1 MLKKEGMKHRKT
13 MNKINGRGKTIG
25 FLCINLLVLVF
36 ELIGLCRV
44 YAEIGNACLIY
55 YTQLSNI
62 FLLVAVCINIA
73 ESARSLTSGKGG
85 NLPMY
90 AWRVFHAAVSAT
102 TVTFLVVVLVLSWM
116 YGNLWYVLTAGSMLY
131 THTLC
136 PLIALGAFLIFAPKM
151 FSVKDVLRASS
162 FTLIYGLI
170 AIALNIM
177 RVLKGPYPFLYVYEQ
192 PVWVTVFWIVTIISG
207 AYVLSRLILVG
218 KIKK

>member
-1 MLKKEGMKHRKT
+1 MLTMKHRKT
-13 MNKINGRGKTIG
+13 MNKMNERNKMLG
-25 FLCINLLVLVF
+25 FLCVNLLVLVF
-36 ELIGLCRV
+36 ELIGLYRV
-44 YAEIGNACLIY
+44 YAEIGNASLIY

-170 AIALNIM
+170 AIVLNAM
-177 RVLKGPYPFLYVYEQ
+177 RVMRGPYPFLLVYEQ
-192 PVWVTVFWIVTIISG
+192 SIWVTVFWIAAILGG
-207 AYVLSRLILVG
+207 ACVLSRLILLG
-218 KIKK
+218 KVKK